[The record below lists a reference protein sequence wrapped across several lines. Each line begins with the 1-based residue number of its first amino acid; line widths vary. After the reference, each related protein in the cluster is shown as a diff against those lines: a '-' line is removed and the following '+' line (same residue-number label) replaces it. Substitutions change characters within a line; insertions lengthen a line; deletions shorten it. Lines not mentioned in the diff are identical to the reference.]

1 MICVKFCINVLIPSQ
16 YKPAGDMLGL
26 IKEERGYVYVLSCMN
41 LASVYWQES
50 EKYPRIGFLE
60 CLIKGTTT

>member
-1 MICVKFCINVLIPSQ
+1 MICVNFCINVLRPSQ

-26 IKEERGYVYVLSCMN
+26 IKEEGDYILKELHE

-50 EKYPRIGFLE
+50 GKYPGIGFLE